1 MAQISVGPNKKQLFM
16 TGQLC
21 KTHDDCKANSVY
33 SGNFCINKMSG
44 SEMGHCVGFGST
56 LVLPSETKKS
66 KPILGCGK
74 CETDEDC
81 RDCPAT
87 AASDQQ
93 PVAATSDLLSSAKS
107 PAVEADQWR
116 SVANEGGGGGELWW
130 IDGC

>member
-1 MAQISVGPNKKQLFM
+1 MDRVSMKPACFLVLFMVASLLPSSLMAQISVGPNKQQLFM

-33 SGNFCINKMSG
+33 SANFCINKMSG

-56 LVLPSETKKS
+56 LVLPSETKKR

-87 AASDQQ
+87 AACEKIIL
-93 PVAATSDLLSSAKS
+93 PGYCA
-107 PAVEADQWR
+107 
-116 SVANEGGGGGELWW
+116 
-130 IDGC
+130 